1 MKGGMSFYLL
11 LLFPVL
17 IVAFFAYMIY
27 MPGESWRGDLP
38 ALDGPDRELAQIL
51 EAHVV
56 ALCGEQEGRNY
67 LRRKNLEAAR
77 RYIADRLQDA
87 GYDVQNQEYEIAGD
101 SFANVV
107 AEQKGTSKAGEIV
120 VIGAHYDSVAG
131 SPGAD
136 DNASG
141 VAALLELARLS
152 RSQVYP
158 RTVRFVAFVNEEPP
172 HFMTSEMGS
181 YVYAG
186 RAAEN
191 GENIVAMISLEMLGY
206 YSDEPGS
213 QQYVPPLNFFYP
225 DRGNFI
231 AFVGNLGSRSLV
243 TKALTGFRKYA
254 SFPSEGIAAPAMLP
268 GVSWSDHRSFWK
280 HGYRAIMAT
289 DTAFYRNPHYHTA
302 RDRPETLD
310 YEKMTYVVRG
320 MQKVIEELLLE

>member
-1 MKGGMSFYLL
+1 M
-11 LLFPVL
+11 
-17 IVAFFAYMIY
+17 YMIY
-27 MPGESWRGDLP
+27 MPGKSWRGDLP
-38 ALDGPDRELAQIL
+38 ALDDRGRELARIL
-51 EAHVV
+51 ESHVV
-56 ALCGEQEGRNY
+56 ALCRGQEGRNY
-67 LRRKNLEAAR
+67 LRRKNLESAR
-77 RYIADRLQDA
+77 LYITGRLQDA
-87 GYDVQNQEYEIAGD
+87 GYDVENQEYEIAGD

-141 VAALLELARLS
+141 VAALLELARML
-152 RSQVYP
+152 RGQVYP

-172 HFMTSEMGS
+172 HFLTSDMGS
-181 YVYAG
+181 DVYAS

-191 GENIVAMISLEMLGY
+191 RENIIAMLSLEMLGY
-206 YSDEPGS
+206 YSDDRGS
-213 QQYVPPLNFFYP
+213 QQYIPPLNFFYP

-231 AFVGNLGSRSLV
+231 AFVGNLGSRPLV
-243 TKALTGFRKYA
+243 AKALTGFRKHA
-254 SFPSEGIAAPAMLP
+254 TFPSEGIAAPAMIP
-268 GVSWSDHRSFWK
+268 GVNWSDHQSFWK
-280 HGYRAIMAT
+280 YGYSAIMVT

-320 MQKVIEELLLE
+320 MQKVIEKLLLE